1 MKINEPKTKVNN
13 ANSNPEINQNLE
25 NKNLETAKP
34 FWADSYCVSQWTKPE
49 SEILIWKKSSLEES
63 LENLAK
69 ISTFLGVENLWQKLY
84 LELSL
89 EKLAKSLK
97 NLEIEKD
104 KQNLGEKLEKNSE
117 LISENYVYLVDLN
130 VQKILVQNKN
140 GIQNLLGLEMKN
152 SSESLTKN
160 SAKENQ
166 DLAILAKEIS
176 SQISSKI
183 NSQTKLE
190 ATEETKKIEI
200 NPSKFL
206 KICSFTKKS
215 QSENFGKN
223 LETEKDGV
231 QKLQQKIVNI
241 YFCPIDSIDLEN
253 SLNLESKQNLGKK
266 NEIHNFDKKNENDN
280 NKENN
285 FLEFVDLSE
294 FIKKN
299 SFVNL
304 AIWQNFCQENN
315 LEKSEISLKEIHQ
328 STLLSF
334 WRTGDLELWADLA
347 GTFWEREIK
356 NWLIENNYK
365 TGDFLWPLRVTLS
378 GQKQSPSPFEIL
390 ACLDL
395 LETKKR
401 IETCL
406 VS

>member
-1 MKINEPKTKVNN
+1 MKIDVADELDYKIIYKMESELGCIDFERYVNN
-13 ANSNPEINQNLE
+13 FKAEIVLIDNSGKKNKVIGKANIKILLLDLADNNNVSVYDVFDTDEHLFWIGEKIFDFEENDFNEKLILQYEEAIVSRNITVIN
-25 NKNLETAKP
+25 
-34 FWADSYCVSQWTKPE
+34 SI
-49 SEILIWKKSSLEES
+49 EILPK
-63 LENLAK
+63 
-69 ISTFLGVENLWQKLY
+69 Y
-84 LELSL
+84 R
-89 EKLAKSLK
+89 
-97 NLEIEKD
+97 
-104 KQNLGEKLEKNSE
+104 
-117 LISENYVYLVDLN
+117 
-130 VQKILVQNKN
+130 
-140 GIQNLLGLEMKN
+140 
-152 SSESLTKN
+152 
-160 SAKENQ
+160 
-166 DLAILAKEIS
+166 
-176 SQISSKI
+176 
-183 NSQTKLE
+183 
-190 ATEETKKIEI
+190 
-200 NPSKFL
+200 
-206 KICSFTKKS
+206 
-215 QSENFGKN
+215 
-223 LETEKDGV
+223 
-231 QKLQQKIVNI
+231 
-241 YFCPIDSIDLEN
+241 
-253 SLNLESKQNLGKK
+253 KQNLGKK